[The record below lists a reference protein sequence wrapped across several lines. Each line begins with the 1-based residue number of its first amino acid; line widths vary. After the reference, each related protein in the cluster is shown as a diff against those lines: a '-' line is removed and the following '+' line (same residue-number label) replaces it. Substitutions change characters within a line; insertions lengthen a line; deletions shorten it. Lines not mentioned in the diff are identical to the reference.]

1 MTELLKLNNRLHL
14 FQKRIIKEVKKL
26 DSELAKR
33 VEDDN
38 DELED
43 YEIDLELSFYL
54 KVDDTEYKEEDDNII
69 MTMHEYVKGISDK
82 ERGDYP
88 WDETNHN
95 EFQHRDFHDM
105 KDEHHCWLYHCLYDH
120 TELTWDD
127 MLRIGSFWMDI
138 HVCYQ
143 YSDNIYR

>member
-14 FQKRIIKEVKKL
+14 FQNKIIKEAKKL
-26 DSELAKR
+26 DSELIKR
-33 VEDDN
+33 VEDEN

-43 YEIDLELSFYL
+43 YEIDLELSLYL
-54 KVDDTEYKEEDDNII
+54 KEDDKEYKEDDDNII
-69 MTMHEYVKGISDK
+69 MTLNDYVKGISDK
-82 ERGDYP
+82 ECDYP
-88 WDETNHN
+88 WDDTNHN
-95 EFQHRDFHDM
+95 EFHIRNNPHNM
-105 KDEHHCWLYHCLYDH
+105 KDEHHCWFYHCLYDH

-138 HVCYQ
+138 HVHYQ